1 MVFDGAD
8 SESAVEIW
16 NLDGLGSQPN
26 FRDSDREMGREFRDL
41 DRGFGIRDPEIGGS
55 PLSPGVHLA
64 SYQNR
69 RGGTWTGGDPPSPG
83 DSYQP

>member
-1 MVFDGAD
+1 MVLILNLLSKSGISTVWGVNRRFAIQIAKWVANFAIWIAD
-8 SESAVEIW
+8 SESAT
-16 NLDGLGSQPN
+16 PK
-26 FRDSDREMGREFRDL
+26 
-41 DRGFGIRDPEIGGS
+41 IGGS